1 MKKVLPVFGDQG
13 VASAAR
19 RRPPARAT
27 SVRITESATAGISN
41 VHPNPCQSG
50 IGQHILPAFRR
61 SPDGGE
67 YGYLQSTSAH
77 SSGRIPPVL
86 GGAGALSQPAGRLPL
101 QQIPRVLDL
110 LDALNAQFRSTG
122 HEPRIEYDYVRMEW
136 ALAVDGKEIARAAM
150 AEDLAKAG
158 LRWLESGVDSQ
169 EKA

>member
-1 MKKVLPVFGDQG
+1 M
-13 VASAAR
+13 
-19 RRPPARAT
+19 
-27 SVRITESATAGISN
+27 
-41 VHPNPCQSG
+41 
-50 IGQHILPAFRR
+50 
-61 SPDGGE
+61 
-67 YGYLQSTSAH
+67 
-77 SSGRIPPVL
+77 
-86 GGAGALSQPAGRLPL
+86 SQPAERLPL

-136 ALAVDGKEIARAAM
+136 AIEVDGKEIARAAM